1 MKNLYFSILIT
12 LSCFVFVNGQT
23 SDNPWAISIGANLV
37 SVQDDAVDSKIGF
50 GVPAVSLSRY
60 IAGGFS
66 IGAQYSLNSVEVD
79 NADLD
84 YAAIE
89 AILKYNLS
97 EGNVFPYL
105 FAGYGL
111 SNFEKDSSADGIFP
125 SAGTGRTYL
134 GGVGLNFR
142 LSDNMLLN
150 ASTSYRSSN
159 EKGSFNHL
167 QHVVGFSYVFGAGD
181 TDKDGVSDKKDEC
194 PEVPGLKEFNGCPDT
209 DGDGIP
215 DNKDACPEEAGSPEL
230 NGCPDADGDGIADK
244 DDACPDAAG
253 TVEMNGCPDSD
264 GDGVADNIDKCPQ
277 EAGDAA
283 NDGCPWAD
291 RDGDGVADKDDTC
304 PDEAGTVANNGCPE
318 VPQKLVDFLG
328 VENARLL
335 FVVNS
340 AAISEDSKMKLSE
353 LAKLM
358 SDYPKASI
366 VIEGHASSDGS
377 MEYNQTLS
385 EKRAESVKNALVE
398 MGVGADRLEAVGYG
412 ETKPSSDNNSQG
424 GRAANRRVEFD
435 RKVEIKV
442 AE

>member
-1 MKNLYFSILIT
+1 MRNLYFSVIT
-12 LSCFVFVNGQT
+12 ILSCFVFLYGQT
-23 SDNPWAISIGANLV
+23 SDNPWAISLGANLV
-37 SVQDDAVDSKIGF
+37 SVQDDAVNSKIGF

-60 IAGGFS
+60 ITGGFS
-66 IGAQYSLNSVEVD
+66 IGAQYSLNSLEVD

-97 EGNVFPYL
+97 EGNFFPYL

-111 SNFEKDSSADGIFP
+111 SNFEKDTAADGIFP
-125 SAGTGRTYL
+125 SAGSGRTYL
-134 GGVGLNFR
+134 GGVGLNFSI
-142 LSDNMLLN
+142 SDNVLLN
-150 ASTSYRSSN
+150 ASTSFRSSD

-215 DNKDACPEEAGSPEL
+215 DNKDSCPEEAGSQDL
-230 NGCPDADGDGIADK
+230 NGCPDGDGDGIADK
-244 DDACPDAAG
+244 DDVCPNAAG
-253 TVEMNGCPDSD
+253 PLEMNGCPDSD
-264 GDGVADNIDKCPQ
+264 DDGVADNIDKCPQ
-277 EAGDAA
+277 EAGDAG

-318 VPQKLVDFLG
+318 VPQKLVDFLTG
-328 VENARLL
+328 ENARLL

-340 AAISEDSKMKLSE
+340 AAISEDSKVKLSE

-377 MEYNQTLS
+377 VGYNQKLS

-398 MGVGADRLEAVGYG
+398 MGVGADKLDTVGYG
-412 ETKPSSDNNSQG
+412 ETKPSQDNNSIA